1 MFFFLFGD
9 GDGEVCTFRFPA
21 VSRANLSTTAPS
33 TSSRVDMTTRLQHAL
48 KIKRNGRLTRE
59 LTLLLPTSSQDRSPS
74 KSAHYTHPTVSQA
87 ARILSTRPMNNP
99 VKQQHAQPESR
110 ERNWRNANF
119 ALLNEGF
126 RILQFAPLWR
136 LDDECGPTTA
146 TYRHT
151 T

>member
-1 MFFFLFGD
+1 
-9 GDGEVCTFRFPA
+9 
-21 VSRANLSTTAPS
+21 
-33 TSSRVDMTTRLQHAL
+33 MTTRLQHAL

-74 KSAHYTHPTVSQA
+74 KSARYTHPTVSQA

-136 LDDECGPTTA
+136 LDDEFGPTTA

-151 T
+151 A